1 MDDLSPEERLLRHDC
16 VASDPFRRPQQ
27 QTISFASS
35 FRSISDAPFGLPTVL
50 SVVSQNQEQIRS
62 SHGVEWTVGGLDA
75 PPPGTA
81 VDDGHGH
88 YLRSGSNARFITT
101 NFSTARIKKKEDL
114 EQHRGMLADALK
126 LNQISRI
133 LDFEHPIGSSYR
145 VLAQQNKQTQKESK
159 TYWTGTQWLY
169 LLADHI
175 KLSLLERQR
184 AQSLNLDADTQDG
197 HISRSLDQFRDGLES
212 LDAEVKRL
220 QGAGDESAAQNITD
234 SLPALQKQFSDL
246 TSQFHG
252 FSNPS
257 TSSTTTTPND
267 PSLSPD
273 FSAVQSTKPLKGS
286 LRGLPGGVAAA
297 AGANNSKTVRFTD
310 SPAPPPEDPNAAAL
324 FGEGR
329 YRDDPADTAGYRDQA
344 EGMDNQQIHEYHT
357 QIMRDQDDHLDRL
370 GESIGRQR
378 ELSMQI
384 GDELDSHVAMLDEV
398 DGVVDRHQGR
408 LDRARRSLGKVARD
422 AGESK
427 QMMAIIVLIIILV
440 LLIAILK

>member
-1 MDDLSPEERLLRHDC
+1 M
-16 VASDPFRRPQQ
+16 
-27 QTISFASS
+27 
-35 FRSISDAPFGLPTVL
+35 
-50 SVVSQNQEQIRS
+50 
-62 SHGVEWTVGGLDA
+62 
-75 PPPGTA
+75 
-81 VDDGHGH
+81 
-88 YLRSGSNARFITT
+88 SN
-101 NFSTARIKKKEDL
+101 
-114 EQHRGMLADALK
+114 
-126 LNQISRI
+126 LNQ
-133 LDFEHPIGSSYR
+133 
-145 VLAQQNKQTQKESK
+145 
-159 TYWTGTQWLY
+159 LY

-184 AQSLNLDADTQDG
+184 ALSLNLEADTQDG
-197 HISRSLDQFRDGLES
+197 HISRSLDQFKDGLEF
-212 LDAEVKRL
+212 LDSEVKRL
-220 QGAGDESAAQNITD
+220 QGAGDETAALNITD
-234 SLPALQKQFSDL
+234 SLPALQKQYSEL

-257 TSSTTTTPND
+257 TSSTTTSPND
-267 PSLSPD
+267 PSLSQD
-273 FSAVQSTKPLKGS
+273 FAAAQSTKPLKGS
-286 LRGLPGGVAAA
+286 LRGLPGSA
-297 AGANNSKTVRFTD
+297 AGNNKTVRFTD
-310 SPAPPPEDPNAAAL
+310 SPGSGAPAAAEDPAAAAL

-344 EGMDNQQIHEYHT
+344 EGLDNQQLHAYHS

-398 DGVVDRHQGR
+398 DEVVDRHQGR

-427 QMMAIIVLIIILV
+427 QMITIVVLIIILV

>member
-1 MDDLSPEERLLRHDC
+1 M
-16 VASDPFRRPQQ
+16 
-27 QTISFASS
+27 
-35 FRSISDAPFGLPTVL
+35 
-50 SVVSQNQEQIRS
+50 
-62 SHGVEWTVGGLDA
+62 
-75 PPPGTA
+75 
-81 VDDGHGH
+81 
-88 YLRSGSNARFITT
+88 SN
-101 NFSTARIKKKEDL
+101 
-114 EQHRGMLADALK
+114 
-126 LNQISRI
+126 LNQ
-133 LDFEHPIGSSYR
+133 
-145 VLAQQNKQTQKESK
+145 
-159 TYWTGTQWLY
+159 LY

-197 HISRSLDQFRDGLES
+197 HISRSLDQFKDGLDF
-212 LDAEVKRL
+212 LDSEAKRL
-220 QGAGDESAAQNITD
+220 QGAGDESAAQNIVD

-257 TSSTTTTPND
+257 TSSTTTSPND

-273 FSAVQSTKPLKGS
+273 FAAAQSTKPLKGS
-286 LRGLPGGVAAA
+286 LRGLPSASAS
-297 AGANNSKTVRFTD
+297 NSKTVRFTD
-310 SPAPPPEDPNAAAL
+310 SPAAVNDDPEAAL

-329 YRDDPADTAGYRDQA
+329 YRDDPDTAGYRDQA
-344 EGMDNQQIHEYHT
+344 EGLDNQQLHAYHT

-398 DGVVDRHQGR
+398 DEVVDRHQGR
-408 LDRARRSLGKVARD
+408 LDRARRQLGKVARD

-427 QMMAIIVLIIILV
+427 QMVAIIVLIIILI